1 MARQV
6 WRPKPIPKPLEAMN
20 LTELRA
26 WYDELMD
33 GVLPR
38 ERERVEAPGQIT
50 SEPFIAARQQVY
62 RRLLLVRGS

>member
-1 MARQV
+1 
-6 WRPKPIPKPLEAMN
+6 MN

-50 SEPFIAARQQVY
+50 SEPFTAARQQVY
-62 RRLLLVRGS
+62 RRLLLVPGS